1 MQPPGTQGDYG
12 EEKGQE
18 QVYLRNWP
26 CSIEPLPGRESETAN
41 QTHGIRL
48 YRVMLDGDPA
58 KPITSAHWL
67 RIGNRRLEIGDAQD
81 IRQNGEVYELICGE
95 RA

>member
-1 MQPPGTQGDYG
+1 
-12 EEKGQE
+12 
-18 QVYLRNWP
+18 VP
-26 CSIEPLPGRESETAN
+26 CSLETLPGRESETAN

-48 YRVMLDGDPA
+48 YRVMFYGDPS

-67 RIGNRRLEIGDAQD
+67 RITQNGTVRRLEIGDAQD